1 MDSPRIKWLS
11 RYGPTPYLGFSFLPT
26 SLKELTPMLQI
37 LLIALSLAMD
47 AFAVSVSTGIAV
59 PGFGPKEAARI
70 GAWCGFFQF
79 AMPLAGWFLGFSVK
93 TYIEAVDH
101 WIAFG
106 LLALIG
112 GGMVRQALSGGE
124 EEAVTDLSVRRLFF
138 LALATSIDALAVG
151 VTLAFDSSVNILL
164 SAAVIGVVAFLMA
177 MLGGLLGRRLG
188 QLFQRRATLLGGLVL
203 VGIGLK
209 ILLEH
214 LFGG

>member
-1 MDSPRIKWLS
+1 
-11 RYGPTPYLGFSFLPT
+11 
-26 SLKELTPMLQI
+26 MLQI
-37 LLIALSLAMD
+37 LLIAFSLAMD

-59 PGFGPKEAARI
+59 PGFGPRQAARI

-79 AMPLAGWFLGFSVK
+79 AMPLIGWFLGSSVK
-93 TYIEAVDH
+93 IYIEAVDH

-112 GGMVRQALSGGE
+112 GSMIREALWGDE
-124 EEAVTDLSVRRLFF
+124 EAAVTDLSVKRLFL

-151 VTLAFDSSVNILL
+151 VSMAFMRVDILL

-188 QLFQRRATLLGGLVL
+188 QLFQKRATLLGGGVL
-203 VGIGLK
+203 ILIGLK
-209 ILLEH
+209 ILAEH
-214 LFGG
+214 LFLV

>member
-1 MDSPRIKWLS
+1 MI
-11 RYGPTPYLGFSFLPT
+11 YYFLT
-26 SLKELTPMLQI
+26 YFFEVISMLQT

-47 AFAVSVSTGIAV
+47 AFAVSVSTGIAI
-59 PGFGPKEAARI
+59 PGFGPKQAARI

-79 AMPLAGWFLGFSVK
+79 AMPLAGWFLGSSVK
-93 TYIEAVDH
+93 AYIEAVDH

-112 GGMVRQALSGGE
+112 GSMIREALSGGE
-124 EEAVTDLSVRRLFF
+124 EEAVTDLSVKRLFL

-151 VTLAFDSSVNILL
+151 VTFAFMEVNILL
-164 SAAVIGVVAFLMA
+164 SSAVIGIVAFALA
-177 MLGGLLGRRLG
+177 MLGGLLGHRLG

-203 VGIGLK
+203 VGIGIK

-214 LFGG
+214 LISG

>member
-1 MDSPRIKWLS
+1 
-11 RYGPTPYLGFSFLPT
+11 
-26 SLKELTPMLQI
+26 MLQI

-59 PGFGPKEAARI
+59 PGFGWRQAARI

-79 AMPLAGWFLGFSVK
+79 AMPLAGWFLGSSVK
-93 TYIEAVDH
+93 VYIEAVDH

-112 GGMVRQALSGGE
+112 GAMIREALSGGE
-124 EEAVTDLSVRRLFF
+124 EEAVTDLSVRRLFL

-151 VTLAFDSSVNILL
+151 VTMAFMDVNILL
-164 SAAVIGVVAFLMA
+164 SAVVIGAVAFFMA

-188 QLFQRRATLLGGLVL
+188 QFFQKRATLLGGAVL
-203 VGIGLK
+203 LAIGIK

-214 LFGG
+214 LLGG